1 MQAAVAGI
9 ELFGDE
15 GKLPVEDVALA
26 RVAGFCLQ
34 GFQVGSDL
42 GEGRLKILF
51 ACLREA
57 FEQVGDAVA
66 ALVELADEVGA
77 ARAVHFAAVCA
88 ERGDVAG
95 QGVAGFE
102 EGEAALQVV
111 AVFFGF
117 ATHVG

>member
-1 MQAAVAGI
+1 MAM
-9 ELFGDE
+9 
-15 GKLPVEDVALA
+15 
-26 RVAGFCLQ
+26 RVSCRWRMWLWRASAGFCLQ

-51 ACLREA
+51 ASLREA

-77 ARAVHFAAVCA
+77 VCAVHFAAVCA

-95 QGVAGFE
+95 QGVAGLRRLKPLCRLLPYFLGSLLMS
-102 EGEAALQVV
+102 EGCC
-111 AVFFGF
+111 
-117 ATHVG
+117 